1 MTNEHSEYESV
12 LTEDI
17 LFENNTIE
25 DLWRES
31 IDNILCIN
39 CIVRGKSFNN
49 ESKNNFFYLK
59 DTYSIYINWSDNKTL
74 NISSN
79 VYYWVNKFPI
89 NDSLNRIDGNT
100 YSQVFPFNDNISILT
115 FLNDGIDGEFK
126 NETYLKSDVSIT
138 CFMQHKNSSLYHHCV
153 KVNNVDNN

>member
-1 MTNEHSEYESV
+1 MTHEHSEYGPV

-17 LFENNTIE
+17 LFENNTIK
-25 DLWRES
+25 DSWREV

-39 CIVRGKSFNN
+39 CIVRRKSFNN

-100 YSQVFPFNDNISILT
+100 YSQVFPFNDNISVLT
-115 FLNDGIDGEFK
+115 FLNDWINGECK

-138 CFMQHKNSSLYHHCV
+138 CFMQHKNSSFYHHCV
-153 KVNNVDNN
+153 KVNNADNN